1 MAPIVISD
9 ADDATPAVGKLFDG
23 LAFFLVQQL
32 PTRASYIAKVQANG
46 GRVVKLEKQADY
58 IIADHFKLGCPP
70 GSFSYTFI
78 DAAIKAGALPDPEDH
93 PAGPPLGALRE
104 VGSVGVPGKQTR
116 TPFTAADDKELWEYV
131 EKARSD
137 GGMVKGND
145 IYKHLE
151 KKNPRHTYQA
161 WRDRYIKKLMDRP
174 PAGCKVKE
182 EEIGPVFTEQ
192 DYKNLVDNAEDI
204 RQLDP
209 NSEVAAWQAWADAF
223 PEHTGPEWMKYW
235 KETVY
240 PAYRKTG
247 EYKKLRRA
255 EKLERERVERGAE
268 GKEGGDEV
276 LPERA
281 NGQDV
286 VAGPSMSSRNTTARS
301 LERTEKGAGRQEPEA
316 QPKPSGSRQP
326 ARSQQDDGETSKKR
340 GAVPEPSAEPSAK
353 RRATTPVK
361 DEPLSQTTKTHKS
374 RPSASQGSSS
384 QRRVSQYG
392 RLKEEYSDLFV
403 TEEEANKPIM
413 PSKPQPPKRAVNPD
427 APIEILSTDE
437 ERRRGKTAKTKRK
450 PRKGRQEVR
459 AEASRHETAGVED
472 VSALLMD
479 GAGDDSAARNG
490 DAMQLDRQ
498 PDLPTS
504 ELNRAA
510 ESQLRR
516 ESVHEAEEDDDGQQ
530 VFDDYVTNDEEL
542 PLQPVVGG
550 HARLPH
556 MATATSTSP
565 LMRAIEQPDKDLD
578 SFLPTSEANRE
589 ADRQVRRESGNGTG
603 LAVEQLPVHGRYF
616 DLPTSDANHAAEKQ
630 ARRESGHITSDSA
643 MREQYSEITTS
654 DANHAAEDQVRR
666 ESVEHI
672 HIRDD
677 LEQAIEDFTV
687 MNDAEEV
694 DEEEFGDYLLEH
706 NGTAVNVQGEA
717 ADVREGGEEPSL
729 LTMLE
734 NVLATDIDDF
744 ERNVQALDEETRVE
758 PSQRAQVRSE
768 VLELGGSTPEDIE
781 DGEDETMDV
790 TISTHLVE
798 DGEVEDGLPG
808 EEFLDGDEDAEV
820 EDDLPEEEPINH
832 EEGGEEDEGLTEEAV
847 LNAEDETVL
856 PFVDIDDESDE
867 ANDVTITNG
876 FMGHDEDERGS
887 RMSDDADVSDG
898 GGHALTAENL
908 ASQQAEHRPPV
919 VRGVDLPEDDA
930 AQDQGEFLSALQAL
944 MAQTKQ
950 AKKPATSHST
960 EQAVKHGLD
969 EPAQQQPGLEA
980 QLVRTAGP
988 VPEAPAHK
996 QQSDI
1001 VRREATVSK
1010 AHEPAISPQ
1019 QDDLLDQTT
1028 YTHNETDL
1036 VSNASHPR
1044 DTNGFMDLPITSDE
1058 DINDIL
1064 ESSLR
1069 WPYSPQQSKRQ
1080 VAAVQQDESMQF
1092 ETQITY
1098 PKLRYQEES
1107 DVVFGEDEPERKV
1120 LYPSLPVE
1128 VAKPAA
1134 EEEEEE
1140 EDMQSQLGVEPDMQP
1155 EEDNAQSQL
1164 GVDLEMQPEPQN
1176 EDLQSQLGF
1185 ETQLATES
1193 DGGFVVVDRSE
1204 GFHEQDAAQN
1214 VDEDEEEDDLEQEY
1228 EIDFDVPEPE
1238 GGFGF
1243 SSSPARAAEAQTVES
1258 RQSSPGVDTRH
1269 QNDLTH
1275 DQERSLYEEN
1285 DGFEGRQP
1293 EASLDVTSSPFRPSP
1308 RRPNLQSTRL
1318 ASRAGSLID
1327 HEEGDDGIVV
1337 DVDAQGD
1344 TIEISSA
1351 EPPSSP
1357 YQSSRAPSSQAGEEP
1372 AASRRQLATQDILD
1386 AETQLPDLSM
1396 PLPPDSE
1403 DEISDADDE
1412 TSAAAS
1418 ASRVP
1423 HHEAQPSLVE
1433 ASEDDSQ
1440 ELPAPSAK
1448 RPERAA
1454 AQSLPTPPLQPL
1466 RPFKKL
1472 AARPPQV
1479 PLVSPINLAET
1490 QSLEEG
1496 DVEEYIM
1503 ATKLRYNFSAEAI
1516 MHALKATSIRPDL
1529 AEIVLFDQR
1538 AGRKFPTDVPGIWT
1552 PEEDAIIEG
1561 GNARLIR
1568 QVQARHGSE
1577 ECDKRLTWLEWY
1589 RAGG

>member
-23 LAFFLVQQL
+23 LAFFLVQAL
-32 PTRASYIAKVQANG
+32 PTRTSYIAKVQANG

-70 GSFSYTFI
+70 
-78 DAAIKAGALPDPEDH
+78 DAAIKAGALPDPKDH

-182 EEIGPVFTEQ
+182 EEEGPVFTEQ

-209 NSEVAAWQAWADAF
+209 NAEVAAWQAWADAF
-223 PEHTGPEWMKYW
+223 PEHTGPEWTKYW

-240 PAYRKTG
+240 PAYRKTE

-268 GKEGGDEV
+268 GKKGGDEV

-286 VAGPSMSSRNTTARS
+286 VGGPSTSSRNTTARS
-301 LERTEKGAGRQEPEA
+301 LERTEKGAGRQEQEA
-316 QPKPSGSRQP
+316 PPKPSGSRQS

-340 GAVPEPSAEPSAK
+340 AAVPEPSAEPSAK
-353 RRATTPVK
+353 RRATQPVK
-361 DEPLSQTTKTHKS
+361 DEPLSQTTRTHNS

-392 RLKEEYSDLFV
+392 RLKEDYSDLFV

-413 PSKPQPPKRAVNPD
+413 PSKPQPPKRAINPD

-450 PRKGRQEVR
+450 PRKGRQDVR
-459 AEASRHETAGVED
+459 AEASLHDTADVED
-472 VSALLMD
+472 GSALLMD

-490 DAMQLDRQ
+490 DVMQLDAQ

-504 ELNRAA
+504 EPIRAA
-510 ESQLRR
+510 ESQLQR
-516 ESVHEAEEDDDGQQ
+516 ESVHEQQ
-530 VFDDYVTNDEEL
+530 SFDDYVVIDEEL
-542 PLQPVVGG
+542 PGQPRVIKR
-550 HARLPH
+550 AYLPK
-556 MATATSTSP
+556 MATAASTSP
-565 LMRAIEQPDKDLD
+565 LMHAIEQLDKDTD
-578 SFLPTSEANRE
+578 WFLPTSEANRE
-589 ADRQVRRESGNGTG
+589 ADRQMRRESGNGTG
-603 LAVEQLPVHGRYF
+603 LTLEALPVHGRYF
-616 DLPTSDANHAAEKQ
+616 DLPTSDANHAAEDQ
-630 ARRESGHITSDSA
+630 VRQESGHITSDSA
-643 MREQYSEITTS
+643 MREQYSELPTS
-654 DANHAAEDQVRR
+654 DANHAAEEQVRR
-666 ESVEHI
+666 ESVEHM

-694 DEEEFGDYLLEH
+694 DEEEFGDYLLEQ
-706 NGTAVNVQGEA
+706 NETAVNVQSEA
-717 ADVREGGEEPSL
+717 SDVQEGGEEPSL

-758 PSQRAQVRSE
+758 PSQRVQVRSE
-768 VLELGGSTPEDIE
+768 VLELGGSTPEDIK
-781 DGEDETMDV
+781 DDEDETKDV

-798 DGEVEDGLPG
+798 DGEVEDGLRG
-808 EEFLDGDEDAEV
+808 EDILYHNEDAEA
-820 EDDLPEEEPINH
+820 EDNLPVKEPVDH
-832 EEGGEEDEGLTEEAV
+832 EEGGEKEQGLTEEAV

-867 ANDVTITNG
+867 ANNVTITNG
-876 FMGHDEDERGS
+876 FVEDDEDERDIK
-887 RMSDDADVSDG
+887 MSDDADVSDG

-908 ASQQAEHRPPV
+908 ASQQAEHRPPI

-930 AQDQGEFLSALQAL
+930 AQDQGDFLSALQAL

-950 AKKPATSHST
+950 TTRPATSHSA
-960 EQAVKHGLD
+960 EQAAKHGLD
-969 EPAQQQPGLEA
+969 EPAQQQPELEA
-980 QLVRTAGP
+980 QPVRIAGP
-988 VPEAPAHK
+988 VPEANAHK
-996 QQSDI
+996 QQSGT
-1001 VRREATVSK
+1001 VRRQASVSK
-1010 AHEPAISPQ
+1010 AHEPAVSPQ
-1019 QDDLLDQTT
+1019 QDEVLDQTT

-1036 VSNASHPR
+1036 VSNCSHPR
-1044 DTNGFMDLPITSDE
+1044 DRKGFMDLPITSDE

-1080 VAAVQQDESMQF
+1080 VAAVQEDESMHF
-1092 ETQITY
+1092 ETQIAY

-1107 DVVFGEDEPERKV
+1107 DVVFGEDEPEPKV

-1140 EDMQSQLGVEPDMQP
+1140 EDMQLQFGVEPDVQP
-1155 EEDNAQSQL
+1155 EEDDVHSQL
-1164 GVDLEMQPEPQN
+1164 GVDPEMQPEPEE

-1185 ETQLATES
+1185 ETKLATRS
-1193 DGGFVVVDRSE
+1193 DGGFVVADHFE
-1204 GFHEQDAAQN
+1204 GFEEQDAAQN
-1214 VDEDEEEDDLEQEY
+1214 ADEDEEEDDLEQEY

-1238 GGFGF
+1238 SGFGF
-1243 SSSPARAAEAQTVES
+1243 SSSPAKAAEVETVES

-1275 DQERSLYEEN
+1275 EQERSLYEES

-1293 EASLDVTSSPFRPSP
+1293 EASFNVTSSPFRPSP

-1318 ASRAGSLID
+1318 ASRAESLVD

-1337 DVDAQGD
+1337 DVDAQGE

-1357 YQSSRAPSSQAGEEP
+1357 YQSSRAPSSQAGEDLTD
-1372 AASRRQLATQDILD
+1372 SKRQLATQDILD

-1403 DEISDADDE
+1403 DEMSDADDE

-1423 HHEAQPSLVE
+1423 HHEAQLSLVE
-1433 ASEDDSQ
+1433 ESEDDSQ

-1448 RPERAA
+1448 QPQRAA

-1472 AARPPQV
+1472 TTKPPQA
-1479 PLVSPINLAET
+1479 PLVPRIDLAET
-1490 QSLEEG
+1490 QSLEE
-1496 DVEEYIM
+1496 DDIDEYIT
-1503 ATKLRYNFSAEAI
+1503 ATKLRYNFSEEAI

>member
-240 PAYRKTG
+240 PAYRKTE

-268 GKEGGDEV
+268 GKEEGDEV

-286 VAGPSMSSRNTTARS
+286 VGGPPTSSRNTTAMS
-301 LERTEKGAGRQEPEA
+301 LERTENGAGRQEHEA
-316 QPKPSGSRQP
+316 PPKPSGSRQS

-340 GAVPEPSAEPSAK
+340 AAVPEPSAAPSAK
-353 RRATTPVK
+353 RRATQPVK
-361 DEPLSQTTKTHKS
+361 DEPLSQTTRIHKS

-392 RLKEEYSDLFV
+392 RLKEDYSDLFV

-413 PSKPQPPKRAVNPD
+413 PSKPQPPKRAINPD

-437 ERRRGKTAKTKRK
+437 ERRRGKTAKPKRK
-450 PRKGRQEVR
+450 PRKGRQEAR
-459 AEASRHETAGVED
+459 AEASRHEHVGVED
-472 VSALLMD
+472 DSALLMD
-479 GAGDDSAARNG
+479 GAGEHSAARNG

-498 PDLPTS
+498 PDLPNS

-516 ESVHEAEEDDDGQQ
+516 ESVHEAEEGDDGQQ
-530 VFDDYVTNDEEL
+530 VFDDYVMDDEEL
-542 PLQPVVGG
+542 PVQPVINE

-565 LMRAIEQPDKDLD
+565 LMRAIEEFDKDLD
-578 SFLPTSEANRE
+578 SFLHSSEANRE

-603 LAVEQLPVHGRYF
+603 LAVEPLPVHGRYF
-616 DLPTSDANHAAEKQ
+616 DLPTSDANHAAEEHV
-630 ARRESGHITSDSA
+630 RRESGNDTSAITEQ
-643 MREQYSEITTS
+643 REQYSELPTS
-654 DANHAAEDQVRR
+654 DANNAAEEQMRR
-666 ESVEHI
+666 ETGEHM

-706 NGTAVNVQGEA
+706 NGTAVNVQGEVA
-717 ADVREGGEEPSL
+717 NVREGGEEPSL

-734 NVLATDIDDF
+734 NVLATGIDDF
-744 ERNVQALDEETRVE
+744 ERNVQALDEETRAE

-808 EEFLDGDEDAEV
+808 KDILDHDEDAQT
-820 EDDLPEEEPINH
+820 EDDLPEEEPLDR
-832 EEGGEEDEGLTEEAV
+832 EEGGEEEGLTDKAV

-856 PFVDIDDESDE
+856 PFVDIADESDG

-876 FMGHDEDERGS
+876 FVQDDEDERDID
-887 RMSDDADVSDG
+887 MSDDANASHG

-919 VRGVDLPEDDA
+919 VRGVDLPEDDV

-950 AKKPATSHST
+950 AKKPNISHST
-960 EQAVKHGLD
+960 EQAVKHGLE
-969 EPAQQQPGLEA
+969 EPAQQRPELEA
-980 QLVRTAGP
+980 QLVLTASP
-988 VPEAPAHK
+988 VPEAHAHK
-996 QQSDI
+996 QQSGT
-1001 VRREATVSK
+1001 VRHEASVSK
-1010 AHEPAISPQ
+1010 A
-1019 QDDLLDQTT
+1019 
-1028 YTHNETDL
+1028 HNETDL

-1044 DTNGFMDLPITSDE
+1044 DTNGFMDLPITSEE

-1092 ETQITY
+1092 ETQIAY
-1098 PKLRYQEES
+1098 PKLRYEEES
-1107 DVVFGEDEPERKV
+1107 DVVFGEDEPEPKV

-1140 EDMQSQLGVEPDMQP
+1140 EDMQLQFGVEPDVQP
-1155 EEDNAQSQL
+1155 EEDDVHSQL
-1164 GVDLEMQPEPQN
+1164 GVDPEMQPEPEE

-1185 ETQLATES
+1185 ETKLATGS
-1193 DGGFVVVDRSE
+1193 DGGFVVADHFE
-1204 GFHEQDAAQN
+1204 GFEEQDAAQN
-1214 VDEDEEEDDLEQEY
+1214 ADEDEEEDDLEQEY

-1243 SSSPARAAEAQTVES
+1243 SSSPAKAAEVETVES

-1269 QNDLTH
+1269 RNDLTH
-1275 DQERSLYEEN
+1275 EQERSLYEES
-1285 DGFEGRQP
+1285 DGFESRQP
-1293 EASLDVTSSPFRPSP
+1293 EASFNVTSSPFRPSP

-1318 ASRAGSLID
+1318 ASRAESLVD
-1327 HEEGDDGIVV
+1327 HEEVDDGIVV
-1337 DVDAQGD
+1337 DVDAQGE

-1357 YQSSRAPSSQAGEEP
+1357 YQSSRAPSSQAGEELTD
-1372 AASRRQLATQDILD
+1372 SKRQLATQDILD

-1403 DEISDADDE
+1403 DEMSDADDE

-1433 ASEDDSQ
+1433 ESEDDSQ

-1448 RPERAA
+1448 QPQRAA

-1472 AARPPQV
+1472 TTEPPQA
-1479 PLVSPINLAET
+1479 PLVPRIDLAET
-1490 QSLEEG
+1490 QSLEE
-1496 DVEEYIM
+1496 DDIDEYIT
-1503 ATKLRYNFSAEAI
+1503 ATKLRYNFSEEAI

>member
-9 ADDATPAVGKLFDG
+9 ADDTTPAVGKLFDG
-23 LAFFLVQQL
+23 LAFFLVQAL
-32 PTRASYIAKVQANG
+32 PTRSSYIAKVQANG

-78 DAAIKAGALPDPEDH
+78 NAAIKAGALPDPEDH

-240 PAYRKTG
+240 PAHRKTE
-247 EYKKLRRA
+247 EYKKLRRV
-255 EKLERERVERGAE
+255 EKLERERVERGVEEQA
-268 GKEGGDEV
+268 GGGDGA
-276 LPERA
+276 LPVRV

-286 VAGPSMSSRNTTARS
+286 AAGPSTSSRNTTAQE
-301 LERTEKGAGRQEPEA
+301 LERTEKGAGRQEREA
-316 QPKPSGSRQP
+316 PQKPSGSRQS

-340 GAVPEPSAEPSAK
+340 AAVPELSAEPSAK
-353 RRATTPVK
+353 RRATQPVK
-361 DEPLSQTTKTHKS
+361 DEPQSQNNKSHKS
-374 RPSASQGSSS
+374 RTSASQGSSS

-392 RLKEEYSDLFV
+392 RLKEDYSDLFV

-437 ERRRGKTAKTKRK
+437 ERWRGKTAKTKRK

-459 AEASRHETAGVED
+459 AEASRHETAVVED
-472 VSALLMD
+472 DCALLMD
-479 GAGDDSAARNG
+479 GAGDNIAAGND

-516 ESVHEAEEDDDGQQ
+516 ESVHEAEEEDDGQQ
-530 VFDDYVTNDEEL
+530 IFDDYVMNDEEL
-542 PLQPVVGG
+542 PVQPVVNE

-565 LMRAIEQPDKDLD
+565 LMRAIEKLDKDLD

-589 ADRQVRRESGNGTG
+589 ADQQVRRESGDGTG
-603 LAVEQLPVHGRYF
+603 LAVEPLPVHGRYF
-616 DLPTSDANHAAEKQ
+616 DLPTSDANHAAEDQ
-630 ARRESGHITSDSA
+630 VRQESGHITSDSA
-643 MREQYSEITTS
+643 IREQYSELPTS
-654 DANHAAEDQVRR
+654 DANHAAEEQVRR
-666 ESVEHI
+666 ESVEHT
-672 HIRDD
+672 HVRDD

-694 DEEEFGDYLLEH
+694 DEEEFGDYLLEQ
-706 NGTAVNVQGEA
+706 NETAVDVEGEVA
-717 ADVREGGEEPSL
+717 NAREGEDEPSY

-758 PSQRAQVRSE
+758 PKQRVQVRSE
-768 VLELGGSTPEDIE
+768 VLELGGSTPEYIE

-808 EEFLDGDEDAEV
+808 EDILDHDEDAEA
-820 EDDLPEEEPINH
+820 EDDLPEEEPIGH
-832 EEGGEEDEGLTEEAV
+832 EEGGEEEEGLTEEAV

-856 PFVDIDDESDE
+856 PFVDIDEESDE

-876 FMGHDEDERGS
+876 FVEDDEDEQDID
-887 RMSDDADVSDG
+887 MNDDAEISDG

-930 AQDQGEFLSALQAL
+930 AQDQGEFLNALQAL

-950 AKKPATSHST
+950 AERTATSHSA

-969 EPAQQQPGLEA
+969 EPAQQQPEMNA
-980 QLVRTAGP
+980 QPVRAAGP
-988 VPEAPAHK
+988 VPKAHAHK
-996 QQSDI
+996 QQSGT
-1001 VRREATVSK
+1001 VRRQASVSK
-1010 AHEPAISPQ
+1010 AHEPAVSPQ
-1019 QDDLLDQTT
+1019 QDELLDQTT

-1036 VSNASHPR
+1036 VSNASHPC
-1044 DTNGFMDLPITSDE
+1044 DMNGFMDLPITSEE

-1069 WPYSPQQSKRQ
+1069 WPYSPQQSKRK

-1092 ETQITY
+1092 ETQIAY

-1107 DVVFGEDEPERKV
+1107 DVVFGEDEPEPKV

-1134 EEEEEE
+1134 EEEEEG
-1140 EDMQSQLGVEPDMQP
+1140 EDM
-1155 EEDNAQSQL
+1155 QSQL
-1164 GVDLEMQPEPQN
+1164 GVDLEMQPEPEE

-1185 ETQLATES
+1185 ETELAIES
-1193 DGGFVVVDRSE
+1193 DGSFVVVDHSE
-1204 GFHEQDAAQN
+1204 GFHNQDAAQN
-1214 VDEDEEEDDLEQEY
+1214 ADEGEDGHDLEQEEY

-1243 SSSPARAAEAQTVES
+1243 SSSPVKAAEAETIER

-1269 QNDLTH
+1269 QNNLTH
-1275 DQERSLYEEN
+1275 EQERSLYEEN

-1293 EASLDVTSSPFRPSP
+1293 EASFNVASSPSRPSP
-1308 RRPNLQSTRL
+1308 QRPNRQPARL
-1318 ASRAGSLID
+1318 TSRAESLI
-1327 HEEGDDGIVV
+1327 EQDDDDIVV

-1357 YQSSRAPSSQAGEEP
+1357 YQSSRAPSSQAGEET
-1372 AASRRQLATQDILD
+1372 ATSRRQLATQDILD

-1396 PLPPDSE
+1396 PLPPESE
-1403 DEISDADDE
+1403 DEMSDADDE

-1418 ASRVP
+1418 TSRVL

-1433 ASEDDSQ
+1433 ESEDDSQ

-1448 RPERAA
+1448 QPQRAA

-1472 AARPPQV
+1472 TTKAPQT
-1479 PLVSPINLAET
+1479 PLVPRIDLAET
-1490 QSLEEG
+1490 QSLEE
-1496 DVEEYIM
+1496 DDIDEYIT
-1503 ATKLRYNFSAEAI
+1503 ATKLRYNFSEEAI

-1538 AGRKFPTDVPGIWT
+1538 AGRKFPTDVAGIWT

>member
-23 LAFFLVQQL
+23 LAFFLVQAL

-46 GRVVKLEKQADY
+46 GRVVKLEKQADH

-93 PAGPPLGALRE
+93 PAGPPRGALRE

-161 WRDRYIKKLMDRP
+161 WRDRYIKKLMSRP

-209 NSEVAAWQAWADAF
+209 NAEVAAWQAWADAF

-240 PAYRKTG
+240 PAYRKTE

-268 GKEGGDEV
+268 EQEEGDGA
-276 LPERA
+276 LPERV

-286 VAGPSMSSRNTTARS
+286 AAGPSTSSINTTAKE
-301 LERTEKGAGRQEPEA
+301 LERTGKGAERQEREA
-316 QPKPSGSRQP
+316 PQKSSSRQS
-326 ARSQQDDGETSKKR
+326 ARSQQDDSETSKKR
-340 GAVPEPSAEPSAK
+340 SAVPEPSAEPSAK
-353 RRATTPVK
+353 RRATQPIK
-361 DEPLSQTTKTHKS
+361 DEPQSQTIKPQKS
-374 RPSASQGSSS
+374 RISASQGSSS

-392 RLKEEYSDLFV
+392 RLKEDYSDLFV
-403 TEEEANKPIM
+403 TEEVANKPLM
-413 PSKPQPPKRAVNPD
+413 PPKTQPTKRAINPD
-427 APIEILSTDE
+427 APVEILSTDE

-459 AEASRHETAGVED
+459 AEASRRETAGVAD
-472 VSALLMD
+472 DSALLMD
-479 GAGDDSAARNG
+479 SASGDFAPRNG

-516 ESVHEAEEDDDGQQ
+516 ESVHEAEEEDDGQQ
-530 VFDDYVTNDEEL
+530 MFDDYVMNDEEL
-542 PLQPVVGG
+542 PVQPVVSE
-550 HARLPH
+550 HARLSYL
-556 MATATSTSP
+556 ATATSTSP
-565 LMRAIEQPDKDLD
+565 LMRAIEKLDKDLD

-603 LAVEQLPVHGRYF
+603 LAMEPLPVHGRYF
-616 DLPTSDANHAAEKQ
+616 DLPTSDANHAAEEQ
-630 ARRESGHITSDSA
+630 VRRESGNDTSDSA
-643 MREQYSEITTS
+643 MREQYSELPTS
-654 DANHAAEDQVRR
+654 DANHAAEEQVRR
-666 ESVEHI
+666 ESVEYTHV
-672 HIRDD
+672 RDD

-694 DEEEFGDYLLEH
+694 DEEEFGDYLLEQ
-706 NGTAVNVQGEA
+706 NETAVYVEDQVADAQGVE
-717 ADVREGGEEPSL
+717 EEPSL

-744 ERNVQALDEETRVE
+744 ERNVQALDEETRLE
-758 PSQRAQVRSE
+758 PSQRVLVRSE
-768 VLELGGSTPEDIE
+768 VLELGGSTPEDIQ
-781 DGEDETMDV
+781 DGEGETMDV

-808 EEFLDGDEDAEV
+808 EDILDHDEDAEA
-820 EDDLPEEEPINH
+820 EDDLPEEELIGH
-832 EEGGEEDEGLTEEAV
+832 EENGDEDVLPEEAV

-856 PFVDIDDESDE
+856 PFGDADDESDE

-876 FMGHDEDERGS
+876 FAEDHEDERDIN
-887 RMSDDADVSDG
+887 MSNDADVSDG

-908 ASQQAEHRPPV
+908 ASQQAEHKPPV

-930 AQDQGEFLSALQAL
+930 AQDQGEFLNALQAL

-950 AKKPATSHST
+950 AKRTATSHSA

-969 EPAQQQPGLEA
+969 EPAQQQPEINA
-980 QLVRTAGP
+980 QPVRTAGP
-988 VPEAPAHK
+988 VPEAHGHK
-996 QQSDI
+996 QQSGT
-1001 VRREATVSK
+1001 VRRQASVSK
-1010 AHEPAISPQ
+1010 AHEPAVSPQ
-1019 QDDLLDQTT
+1019 QDELLDQTT

-1044 DTNGFMDLPITSDE
+1044 DTNGFMDLPITSEE

-1064 ESSLR
+1064 ESTLR
-1069 WPYSPQQSKRQ
+1069 WPYSPQQSKRK

-1092 ETQITY
+1092 ETQIAY

-1107 DVVFGEDEPERKV
+1107 DVVFGEDEPDPKI

-1134 EEEEEE
+1134 GEEEEE
-1140 EDMQSQLGVEPDMQP
+1140 EDMQSQLGV
-1155 EEDNAQSQL
+1155 
-1164 GVDLEMQPEPQN
+1164 DLEMQPEPEE
-1176 EDLQSQLGF
+1176 EDVQSQLGF
-1185 ETQLATES
+1185 ETKLATES
-1193 DGGFVVVDRSE
+1193 DGSFVVVDHSE
-1204 GFHEQDAAQN
+1204 GFHEQGAAQN
-1214 VDEDEEEDDLEQEY
+1214 ADEGEEEDDLEQEEY

-1243 SSSPARAAEAQTVES
+1243 SSSPAKAAEAVTIES
-1258 RQSSPGVDTRH
+1258 RQSSRGVDTRH

-1275 DQERSLYEEN
+1275 EQEISLYGEN

-1293 EASLDVTSSPFRPSP
+1293 EASFNVASSPSRPSP
-1308 RRPNLQSTRL
+1308 QRPNRQPARL
-1318 ASRAGSLID
+1318 TSRAESLIEQD
-1327 HEEGDDGIVV
+1327 DDGIVI
-1337 DVDAQGD
+1337 DADAQGD

-1357 YQSSRAPSSQAGEEP
+1357 YQSSRAPSSQAGEEVTDG
-1372 AASRRQLATQDILD
+1372 RRQLATQDILD

-1403 DEISDADDE
+1403 DEMSDADDE

-1433 ASEDDSQ
+1433 ESEDDSQ

-1448 RPERAA
+1448 QPQRAA

-1472 AARPPQV
+1472 SAKPPQV
-1479 PLVSPINLAET
+1479 PLVSPIDLAET
-1490 QSLEEG
+1490 QSLEE
-1496 DVEEYIM
+1496 DDIDEYIT
-1503 ATKLRYNFSAEAI
+1503 ATKLRYNFSEEAI

-1529 AEIVLFDQR
+1529 AEIVLFDQK

>member
-23 LAFFLVQQL
+23 LAFFLVQAL

-70 GSFSYTFI
+70 GSISYTFV

-209 NSEVAAWQAWADAF
+209 SSEVAAWQAWADAF

-240 PAYRKTG
+240 PAYRKTE

-268 GKEGGDEV
+268 EQEIGDET
-276 LPERA
+276 LPERVS
-281 NGQDV
+281 GEDV
-286 VAGPSMSSRNTTARS
+286 TAGPSTSSTNTTAKA
-301 LERTEKGAGRQEPEA
+301 LERTEKGAGRQEREA
-316 QPKPSGSRQP
+316 TQKTSGSRQSP
-326 ARSQQDDGETSKKR
+326 RSQQDDGETSKKR
-340 GAVPEPSAEPSAK
+340 AAVPEPAAEPSAK
-353 RRATTPVK
+353 RRATQPVK
-361 DEPLSQTTKTHKS
+361 DEPQPQTSRTHKS
-374 RPSASQGSSS
+374 RASASQGSLS

-392 RLKEEYSDLFV
+392 RLKEDYSDLFV
-403 TEEEANKPIM
+403 TEEVANKSIM
-413 PSKPQPPKRAVNPD
+413 PSKPQPPKRAINPD

-450 PRKGRQEVR
+450 PRKGRQEVSV
-459 AEASRHETAGVED
+459 EASRRETAGVED
-472 VSALLMD
+472 DSALLMD
-479 GAGDDSAARNG
+479 GAGDDFATRNG

-498 PDLPTS
+498 PELPTS

-516 ESVHEAEEDDDGQQ
+516 ESVHEAEEEDDGQQ
-530 VFDDYVTNDEEL
+530 MFDDYVMNDEEL
-542 PLQPVVGG
+542 PVQPVVSK
-550 HARLPH
+550 HARL
-556 MATATSTSP
+556 
-565 LMRAIEQPDKDLD
+565 DKDLD
-578 SFLPTSEANRE
+578 SFLPTSEANRA

-603 LAVEQLPVHGRYF
+603 LAEEPLPVHGRYF
-616 DLPTSDANHAAEKQ
+616 DLPTSDASHAAEEQ
-630 ARRESGHITSDSA
+630 ESGNDTSA
-643 MREQYSEITTS
+643 FIVQREQYSELPTS
-654 DANHAAEDQVRR
+654 DANNAAEEQVRR
-666 ESVEHI
+666 ESGEHT
-672 HIRDD
+672 HVRDD

-694 DEEEFGDYLLEH
+694 DEEEFGDYLLEQ
-706 NGTAVNVQGEA
+706 NETAVNVEGQV
-717 ADVREGGEEPSL
+717 ADVQERGEDPSL

-758 PSQRAQVRSE
+758 PSQRVQVRSE

-781 DGEDETMDV
+781 DGEDETMEV

-808 EEFLDGDEDAEV
+808 EDILDHDEDAEV
-820 EDDLPEEEPINH
+820 EGDLPEEEPIDH
-832 EEGGEEDEGLTEEAV
+832 EEGGEEEGLIEEAV

-856 PFVDIDDESDE
+856 PFVDIDDSGDE

-876 FMGHDEDERGS
+876 FHVVEDDEDEQDID
-887 RMSDDADVSDG
+887 MNDDAEVSDG

-919 VRGVDLPEDDA
+919 VRGVDLPEDDV

-950 AKKPATSHST
+950 AKRPATSYST

-969 EPAQQQPGLEA
+969 EPEQQQPESEA
-980 QLVRTAGP
+980 QPVRTAGP
-988 VPEAPAHK
+988 VPEAHAHK
-996 QQSDI
+996 QQSGT
-1001 VRREATVSK
+1001 VRREVSVAK
-1010 AHEPAISPQ
+1010 AHEPAVSPQ
-1019 QDDLLDQTT
+1019 QEELLDQTT

-1044 DTNGFMDLPITSDE
+1044 DTNGFMDLPITSEE

-1069 WPYSPQQSKRQ
+1069 WPYSPQQSKRK
-1080 VAAVQQDESMQF
+1080 VAAVQQDDSMQF
-1092 ETQITY
+1092 ETQIAY
-1098 PKLRYQEES
+1098 PKLRYQEER
-1107 DVVFGEDEPERKV
+1107 EDEPDPKI

-1134 EEEEEE
+1134 EEEE
-1140 EDMQSQLGVEPDMQP
+1140 DM
-1155 EEDNAQSQL
+1155 QSQL
-1164 GVDLEMQPEPQN
+1164 GVDLEMQPEFKE

-1185 ETQLATES
+1185 ETKLAIES
-1193 DGGFVVVDRSE
+1193 DGSFVVVDHSE

-1214 VDEDEEEDDLEQEY
+1214 ADEGEEEDDLEQEEY

-1238 GGFGF
+1238 GGFGL
-1243 SSSPARAAEAQTVES
+1243 SSSPAKAAEAETIES

-1275 DQERSLYEEN
+1275 EQERSLYEEN
-1285 DGFEGRQP
+1285 DEFEGRQP
-1293 EASLDVTSSPFRPSP
+1293 EASFNVASSPSRPSP
-1308 RRPNLQSTRL
+1308 RRPNRQPARL
-1318 ASRAGSLID
+1318 KPSAESLI
-1327 HEEGDDGIVV
+1327 EQGDDGIVI
-1337 DVDAQGD
+1337 DADAQGD

-1403 DEISDADDE
+1403 DEMSDADDE

-1418 ASRVP
+1418 TSRML

-1433 ASEDDSQ
+1433 ESEDDSQ

-1448 RPERAA
+1448 QPQRAA

-1472 AARPPQV
+1472 TTKPPQA
-1479 PLVSPINLAET
+1479 PLVPRIDLAET
-1490 QSLEEG
+1490 QSLEE
-1496 DVEEYIM
+1496 DDIDEYIT
-1503 ATKLRYNFSAEAI
+1503 ATKLRYNFSEEAI

-1529 AEIVLFDQR
+1529 AEIILFDQR

>member
-23 LAFFLVQQL
+23 LAFFLVQLL

-58 IIADHFKLGCPP
+58 IIADHFKLGCLP
-70 GSFSYTFI
+70 

-93 PAGPPLGALRE
+93 PAGPPHGALRE

-174 PAGCKVKE
+174 PAGCKVE
-182 EEIGPVFTEQ
+182 VEDDGPVFTEQ
-192 DYKNLVDNAEDI
+192 DHKNLVDNAEDI

-240 PAYRKTG
+240 PAYRKTE

-255 EKLERERVERGAE
+255 EKLERERVEHGAE
-268 GKEGGDEV
+268 EQEGGDEI

-286 VAGPSMSSRNTTARS
+286 VAGLSTSSKNTTAKE
-301 LERTEKGAGRQEPEA
+301 LERTEKSAGRQQREA
-316 QPKPSGSRQP
+316 PQKPSGSRQS

-340 GAVPEPSAEPSAK
+340 AAVPEPSAEPSAK
-353 RRATTPVK
+353 RRATQPVK
-361 DEPLSQTTKTHKS
+361 DEPLSQTTRTQKS

-392 RLKEEYSDLFV
+392 RLKEDYSDLFV

-413 PSKPQPPKRAVNPD
+413 PSKPPPSKRPVNPD

-450 PRKGRQEVR
+450 PRKAKQEVR
-459 AEASRHETAGVED
+459 AEASRRETAGVED
-472 VSALLMD
+472 DSALLLD
-479 GAGDDSAARNG
+479 GAGSDLAARNG

-498 PDLPTS
+498 PELPTS

-516 ESVHEAEEDDDGQQ
+516 ESVHEAEEEDDGQM
-530 VFDDYVTNDEEL
+530 FDDYVMNDEEL
-542 PLQPVVGG
+542 PVQLVVNE
-550 HARLPH
+550 HARLSH

-565 LMRAIEQPDKDLD
+565 LMRAIEKLDKDLD

-603 LAVEQLPVHGRYF
+603 LAVEPLPVHGRYF
-616 DLPTSDANHAAEKQ
+616 DLPTSDANHAAEEQ
-630 ARRESGHITSDSA
+630 VRRESGHDTSDSA
-643 MREQYSEITTS
+643 MREQYSELPTS
-654 DANHAAEDQVRR
+654 DANHAAEEQMRR
-666 ESVEHI
+666 ESVEHM

-687 MNDAEEV
+687 VNDAEDV
-694 DEEEFGDYLLEH
+694 DEEEFGDYLLEQ
-706 NGTAVNVQGEA
+706 NETAVNVEDQVANAQGVE
-717 ADVREGGEEPSL
+717 EEPSL

-744 ERNVQALDEETRVE
+744 ERNVQALDGETRVE
-758 PSQRAQVRSE
+758 PSQRVQVRSE

-808 EEFLDGDEDAEV
+808 EDILDHDEDAEV
-820 EDDLPEEEPINH
+820 EDGLPEEEPIDH
-832 EEGGEEDEGLTEEAV
+832 EEGGEEEEGLTEEAV

-856 PFVDIDDESDE
+856 PFVDIDNSGDE

-876 FMGHDEDERGS
+876 FVEDDEDEQDID
-887 RMSDDADVSDG
+887 MNDDAEVSDG

-919 VRGVDLPEDDA
+919 VRGVDLPEDDV

-950 AKKPATSHST
+950 VKRPATSHST
-960 EQAVKHGLD
+960 EEAVKHGLE
-969 EPAQQQPGLEA
+969 EPAQQQPELEA
-980 QLVRTAGP
+980 QPVRTAGF
-988 VPEAPAHK
+988 VPEAHAHK
-996 QQSDI
+996 QQSGT
-1001 VRREATVSK
+1001 VRRQASVSK
-1010 AHEPAISPQ
+1010 AHEPAVSPQ
-1019 QDDLLDQTT
+1019 QDQLLDQTT

-1044 DTNGFMDLPITSDE
+1044 DTNGFMDLPITSEE

-1069 WPYSPQQSKRQ
+1069 WPYSPQQSKRK

-1092 ETQITY
+1092 ETQIAY

-1107 DVVFGEDEPERKV
+1107 DVVFGEDESEPKV
-1120 LYPSLPVE
+1120 FYPSLPVE

-1140 EDMQSQLGVEPDMQP
+1140 EDMQSQLGV
-1155 EEDNAQSQL
+1155 
-1164 GVDLEMQPEPQN
+1164 DLEMQPEPEE

-1185 ETQLATES
+1185 EIKLATES
-1193 DGGFVVVDRSE
+1193 DGSFVVVDHSE

-1214 VDEDEEEDDLEQEY
+1214 ADEGEEEEDLEQEEY
-1228 EIDFDVPEPE
+1228 EIDFDVPELE

-1243 SSSPARAAEAQTVES
+1243 SSSPAKAAEAETIES
-1258 RQSSPGVDTRH
+1258 RRSSPGVDTRH

-1275 DQERSLYEEN
+1275 EQERSLYEEN

-1293 EASLDVTSSPFRPSP
+1293 EASFNVASSPSRPSP
-1308 RRPNLQSTRL
+1308 QRPNPQPARL
-1318 ASRAGSLID
+1318 TSRAESLIEQD
-1327 HEEGDDGIVV
+1327 DDGILI
-1337 DVDAQGD
+1337 DADAQGD

-1372 AASRRQLATQDILD
+1372 AASRRQLATQDILE

-1403 DEISDADDE
+1403 DEMSDADDE

-1418 ASRVP
+1418 TSRVP

-1433 ASEDDSQ
+1433 ESEDDSQ

-1448 RPERAA
+1448 QPQRAA

-1472 AARPPQV
+1472 TTKPFQA
-1479 PLVSPINLAET
+1479 PLVPRIDLAET
-1490 QSLEEG
+1490 QSLEE
-1496 DVEEYIM
+1496 DDIEEYIT
-1503 ATKLRYNFSAEAI
+1503 ATKVRYNFSEEAI